1 MRHTAEPAPVTTAI
15 AFVLDETGSM
25 EVCRGAAIAGFN
37 HWLAEQQVAKQLAL
51 DEVCTLTLVKFSER
65 PGLPLCRIVH
75 EGAPLAAVPPLNRE
89 TYRPNG
95 GTPLLD
101 AVGRTIMWMDRQQPQ
116 ADRTLIVV
124 LTDGDENASHEFTA
138 PQIRDLICSHEAT
151 GTWTFVYLAA
161 NQDAWAVSERLGI
174 PDGNTSSFSVPE
186 IGVAF
191 MRASAATAR
200 FRQGRGKTSAD
211 FWAEDATS

>member
-1 MRHTAEPAPVTTAI
+1 MHHTAEATPFTTAI

-37 HWLAEQQVAKQLAL
+37 QWLAEQQRAEGEA
-51 DEVCTLTLVKFSER
+51 CTLTLVKFSER
-65 PGLPLCRIVH
+65 PGLPLCRLVH

-101 AVGRTIMWMDRQQPQ
+101 ALGCTIMWMDRQQPPPG
-116 ADRTLIVV
+116 RTLVV
-124 LTDGDENASHEFTA
+124 ILTDGEENASHEFTA
-138 PQIRDLICSHEAT
+138 PQIRDLIRSHEAT
-151 GTWTFVYLAA
+151 GTWTFVYLGA

-174 PDGNTSSFSVPE
+174 PDGNTTSFRVQE
-186 IGVAF
+186 MGVAF

-200 FRQGRGKTSAD
+200 FRQCRGKTSAD
-211 FWAEDATS
+211 FWAEDAKS